1 MSVWIAILLGLV
13 QGVTE
18 FIPVSS
24 SGHLAALEQLFHV
37 SCTEQQL
44 LFFNVLLHLGTL
56 VAVCVICREDIVK
69 MARGGV
75 RLLQGQMDFSVFG
88 DPLIPATRQLLCI
101 AIGTLPLLLV
111 LLLSGRIAPLFAMP
125 GFIGVAMIATGFLLF
140 VCDRMIRPGSKGS
153 RTISPADGLW
163 IGLAQACAVLPG
175 LSSLAVVLAAAL
187 SRSCTRKY
195 ALRFSLLLSIPAVA
209 GALIVSLVRCLSSGI
224 QWSLLPAFLAGFAVA
239 AVTGVFTIRLLI
251 RLVQRGKF
259 GHLSTYCWIAG
270 ALTILISV
278 IF

>member
-1 MSVWIAILLGLV
+1 MSVLLAILLGLI
-13 QGVTE
+13 QGVAE

-24 SGHLAALEQLFHV
+24 SGHLAVLEQLFHV

-56 VAVCVICREDIVK
+56 VAICMVCREDLLK
-69 MARGGV
+69 MAKGGA

-88 DPLIPATRQLLCI
+88 DPLIPPTRQLLCI
-101 AIGTLPLLLV
+101 ALGTLPLLLV

-125 GFIGVAMIATGFLLF
+125 GFIGVAMIGNGFLLF
-140 VCDRMIRPGSKGS
+140 VCDRMIRPGTKGPRS
-153 RTISPADGLW
+153 ISPADGLW

-175 LSSLAVVLAAAL
+175 LSSVAVAFAAAIARGC
-187 SRSCTRKY
+187 SRKY

-209 GALIVSLVRCLSSGI
+209 GSLIVSLIRCLSSGV

-239 AVTGVFTIRLLI
+239 AIVGVFAIRLLI
-251 RLVQRGKF
+251 RLVNRGKF

-270 ALTILISV
+270 ALTLLISV

>member
-1 MSVWIAILLGLV
+1 MSIWLAILLGLL

-24 SGHLAALEQLFHV
+24 SGHLAVLERLFHF

-56 VAVCVICREDIVK
+56 VAVCMVCRKDLVK
-69 MARGGV
+69 MARGGA

-101 AIGTLPLLLV
+101 AVGCIPLLVV

-125 GFIGVAMIATGFLLF
+125 GFIGVAMIANGFLLF
-140 VCDRMIRPGSKGS
+140 VCDRLIRPGTKGS

-175 LSSLAVVLAAAL
+175 LSLFAVTITAAL
-187 SRSCTRKY
+187 SRGCTRKY
-195 ALRFSLLLSIPAVA
+195 ALHYSLLLSIPAVA
-209 GALIVSLVRCLSSGI
+209 GSLIVSLVRCLSSGI
-224 QWSLLPAFLAGFAVA
+224 QWSLLPAFLIGFAVA
-239 AVTGVFTIRLLI
+239 AVSGVFTVRLLI
-251 RLVQRGKF
+251 RLVRRGKF
-259 GHLSTYCWIAG
+259 GHLCTYCWIAG
-270 ALTILISV
+270 ALTLLISV

>member
-1 MSVWIAILLGLV
+1 MSVWLAILLGLV

-37 SCTEQQL
+37 TCTEQQL
-44 LFFNVLLHLGTL
+44 LFFNTLLHLGTL
-56 VAVCVICREDIVK
+56 VAVCIVCREDIVK

-101 AIGTLPLLLV
+101 ALGTLPLLLA
-111 LLLSGRIAPLFAMP
+111 LLLNRRITPLFAMP

-140 VCDRMIRPGSKGS
+140 VCDRMIRPGSKGP
-153 RTISPADGLW
+153 RTITPADGLW

-175 LSSLAVVLAAAL
+175 LSSLAVALAASL
-187 SRSCTRKY
+187 SRGCTRKY

-209 GALIVSLVRCLSSGI
+209 GALIVSIVRCLSSGL
-224 QWSLLPAFLAGFAVA
+224 QWSLLPVFLAGFAVA

-251 RLVQRGKF
+251 RLMQRGKF

>member
-1 MSVWIAILLGLV
+1 MSVWLAILLGLV

-24 SGHLAALEQLFHV
+24 SGHLAVLEQLFHV

-44 LFFNVLLHLGTL
+44 LFFNTLLHLGTL
-56 VAVCVICREDIVK
+56 AAVCMVCREDLGK

-101 AIGTLPLLLV
+101 AVGSLPLLAV
-111 LLLSGRIAPLFAMP
+111 LLLSGKIAPLFAMP
-125 GFIGVAMIATGFLLF
+125 GFIGVAMIANGFLLF
-140 VCDRMIRPGSKGS
+140 VCDRLIRPGSKGP

-163 IGLAQACAVLPG
+163 IGLAHACAVLPG
-175 LSSLAVVLAAAL
+175 LSSVAVALVAAL
-187 SRSCTRKY
+187 SRGCTRKY
-195 ALRFSLLLSIPAVA
+195 ALRFSLLLSVPAVA
-209 GALIVSLVRCLSSGI
+209 GSLIVSLVRCLSSGI
-224 QWSLLPAFLAGFAVA
+224 QLALLPAFLAGFAVS
-239 AVTGVFTIRLLI
+239 AVVGFFTIRLLI
-251 RLVQRGKF
+251 RLMHRGMF
-259 GHLSTYCWIAG
+259 GHLCTYCWAAG

>member
-187 SRSCTRKY
+187 SRGCTRKY

>member
-13 QGVTE
+13 QGVAE

-44 LFFNVLLHLGTL
+44 LLFNVLLHLGTL
-56 VAVCVICREDIVK
+56 VAVCIVCREDLGK

-101 AIGTLPLLLV
+101 AVGSLPLLIA
-111 LLLSGRIAPLFAMP
+111 LLLNRRISPLFAMP
-125 GFIGVAMIATGFLLF
+125 GFIGVAMIANGFLLF
-140 VCDRMIRPGSKGS
+140 VCDRLIRPGSKGP

-175 LSSLAVVLAAAL
+175 LSLTAVTITAAL
-187 SRSCTRKY
+187 SRGCTRKY
-195 ALRFSLLLSIPAVA
+195 ALRLSLLFSVPAVA
-209 GALIVSLVRCLSSGI
+209 GSLIVSLVRCLSSGV
-224 QWSLLPAFLAGFAVA
+224 QWSLLPAFLAGFAAA
-239 AVTGVFTIRLLI
+239 AVVGVFAIRLLI
-251 RLVQRGKF
+251 RLMRRGKF
-259 GHLSTYCWIAG
+259 GHLCTYCWIAG